1 MKKQQKNIFE
11 EIGFSSS
18 ESLSLLRK
26 SELFDE
32 VKSLIANLETTQAK
46 VAKLLDISQPR
57 VSDIAK
63 GKISAFS
70 IEMLLEFLERL
81 GSTAN
86 WKFKKVI

>member
-18 ESLSLLRK
+18 ESVSLLRK

-63 GKISAFS
+63 GKIAAFS

-81 GSTAN
+81 GGTAS

>member
-57 VSDIAK
+57 VSDVAK
-63 GKISAFS
+63 GKIAAFS

-81 GSTAN
+81 GSTAS

>member
-81 GSTAN
+81 GGTAS

>member
-18 ESLSLLRK
+18 KSLSLLRK

-81 GSTAN
+81 GGTAS

>member
-32 VKSLIANLETTQAK
+32 VRSLIANLETTQAK

-81 GSTAN
+81 GSTAS

>member
-81 GSTAN
+81 GSTAS

>member
-46 VAKLLDISQPR
+46 VAKLLGISQPR

-81 GSTAN
+81 GSTAS
-86 WKFKKVI
+86 WQFKKVI